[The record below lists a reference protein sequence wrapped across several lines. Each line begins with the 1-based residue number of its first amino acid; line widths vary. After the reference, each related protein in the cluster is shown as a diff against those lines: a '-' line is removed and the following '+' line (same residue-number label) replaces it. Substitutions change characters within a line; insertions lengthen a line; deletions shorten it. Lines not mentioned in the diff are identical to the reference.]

1 MISIRSFRSRIF
13 LTLLAVSLVPATLVL
28 VTSAMMLREVVVGV
42 GTAGPWAQVGES
54 GQELLRALEAMG
66 PLPAAVEE
74 QALAHRSA
82 LTESARLSQ
91 VYAFVGE
98 RFLKLLPG
106 FTAGMLIFILLLS
119 LMAARRLSRSFS
131 RPVNHLVG
139 WTELLMRGQPLPEKA
154 DWEGRGVR
162 EFSRLRSAFRSM
174 VEELQVARARELE
187 AQRLRSWTELARKV
201 AHELKNPLTPMR
213 IAAQRVAKA
222 TDPSTAEAGT
232 VLLEEVERLDD
243 LARSFAV
250 FGRLPEGP
258 RTPVDVEGMLRTL
271 ARTEGVDHPV
281 EVRVESALPALTG
294 HYDTL
299 LRALRNLVVN
309 AREAQASQDEA
320 IVLRARSEDEW
331 VVIEILDRGPGLPP
345 EEERIWDSDFTT
357 KPGGT
362 GLGLQ
367 LVLETVRAHGGRVE
381 AGNRSG
387 GGAGFRI
394 RLPGS
399 M

>member
-13 LTLLAVSLVPATLVL
+13 LTVLAVSLIPTTLVL
-28 VTSAMMLREVVVGV
+28 VASAMMLREVVVGA
-42 GTAGPWAQVGES
+42 GTAGPWEQVGAS
-54 GQELLRALEAMG
+54 GQELLGALEAMG

-74 QALAHRSA
+74 RALVHRSA

-91 VYAFVGE
+91 VYAFVGD
-98 RFLKLLPG
+98 RFLGLLPG
-106 FTAGMLIFILLLS
+106 FTAGMLILILLLS
-119 LMAARRLSRSFS
+119 LLAARRLSRSFS

-139 WTELLMRGQPLPEKA
+139 WTELLTQGQPLPEKG
-154 DWEGRGVR
+154 DWESRGVR

-174 VEELQVARARELE
+174 VEEVQVARARELE
-187 AQRLRSWTELARKV
+187 AQRLRSWTELARRV

-213 IAAQRVAKA
+213 MAAQRVAQA
-222 TDPSTAEAGT
+222 QDPFTAEAGI

-243 LARSFAV
+243 LARSFTV

-258 RTPVDVEGMLRTL
+258 RTPVDVEDMLRTL
-271 ARTEGVDHPV
+271 AGTEGVDHPV
-281 EVRVESALPALTG
+281 EVKVEAPIPNLFG

-309 AREAQASQDEA
+309 AREAQLSQGEA
-320 IVLRARSEDEW
+320 IVLQARSEDEW

-345 EEERIWDSDFTT
+345 EEERIWDPDFTT

-367 LVLETVRAHGGRVE
+367 LVMETVRAHGGQVE
-381 AGNRSG
+381 AGNRQG

-394 RLPGS
+394 RLPAHP
-399 M
+399 

>member
-13 LTLLAVSLVPATLVL
+13 LTLLAVSLIPTTLVL
-28 VTSAMMLREVVVGV
+28 VASAMVLREVVVGA
-42 GTAGPWAQVGES
+42 GTAGPWQQVGDS
-54 GQELLRALEAMG
+54 GQELLEVLEGMG
-66 PLPAAVEE
+66 PLPVAVEE
-74 QALAHRSA
+74 QAVAHRSA

-98 RFLKLLPG
+98 RFLRLLPS

-139 WTELLMRGQPLPEKA
+139 WTELLVRGQPLPEEE
-154 DWEGRGVR
+154 DWEIRGVR
-162 EFSRLRSAFRSM
+162 EFSGLRSAFRSM

-187 AQRLRSWTELARKV
+187 AQRLRSWTELARRV

-213 IAAQRVAKA
+213 IAAQRVANA
-222 TDPSTAEAGT
+222 TDPSTSEAGT
-232 VLLEEVERLDD
+232 VLLQEVERLDD
-243 LARSFAV
+243 LARSFTV

-258 RTPVDVEGMLRTL
+258 RTAVDVEDMLSTV

-281 EVRVESALPALTG
+281 EVRVEAALPALVG

-309 AREAQASQDEA
+309 AREAQLNQGEP
-320 IVLRARSEDEW
+320 IILLARRDDDW

-381 AGNRSG
+381 AGNRPG

-394 RLPGS
+394 HLPVYT
-399 M
+399 